1 MSYASVCACAR
12 RSLSRR
18 RSPGR
23 GFTLIELL
31 VVIAIIAVLVA
42 ILLPAVQ
49 QARESARQTQCRNH
63 LKQLGLAL
71 NSYHESCGM
80 FPKGGYGGGMG
91 SPALWVTAGARAG
104 RVVSWG
110 NAILPHLDQ
119 TALFHRYNQNEPYL
133 HADNAAL
140 CATVL
145 PVFICPSNPG
155 AGDLKSN
162 GDNATHPKMGRSDY
176 GGNWGERGLRCYP
189 MSNCQ
194 NSYADLGDTDGF
206 GRGVIR
212 GAGETSIG
220 IRDIL
225 DGTSNTVLLGE
236 APEAIHGLWAGHKN
250 YFDQSA
256 PLNGRFGTAG
266 MTRFASCQ
274 VANNSPNIGKL
285 GCDFGQEFHSHHAGG
300 ANFLMVDASVRFCSE
315 NIALQTFSALLSRKG
330 KELVG
335 EF

>member
-1 MSYASVCACAR
+1 MFRFAPCAGGRASLRAQ
-12 RSLSRR
+12 
-18 RSPGR
+18 

-31 VVIAIIAVLVA
+31 VVIAIVAVLVA

-49 QARESARQTQCRNH
+49 QARESARQTQCRNN
-63 LKQLGLAL
+63 LKQIGLAL
-71 NSYHESCGM
+71 NNYHESCGM

-110 NAILPHLDQ
+110 NAILPYLDQ
-119 TALFHRYNQNEPYL
+119 AALYHAYNQGEPYL
-133 HADNAAL
+133 HSDNVAV

-145 PVFICPSNPG
+145 PVYICPSNPN
-155 AGDLKSN
+155 AAALKSN
-162 GDNATHPKMGRSDY
+162 GDNATHPKMGRNDY
-176 GGNWGERGLRCYP
+176 GGNWGERGLRCQP

-194 NSYADLGDTDGF
+194 NNYGDLGDTDGF

-212 GAGETSIG
+212 GAGESSVG

-225 DGTSNTVLLGE
+225 DGVSYTIMAGE

-256 PLNGRFGTAG
+256 PINARFGTAA
-266 MTRFASCQ
+266 MTKFASCQ
-274 VANNSPNIGKL
+274 VASNSPNIGKI

-300 ANFLMVDASVRFCSE
+300 ANFLLVDASTRFCSE
-315 NIALQTFSALLSRKG
+315 NISLQTFSALLSRKG
-330 KELVG
+330 KEIVE